1 MSLVPGSLVLE
12 INCNQIGFV
21 TVQLKNQK
29 IFSWK
34 YYHGL
39 TKEMREMLKIP
50 PLNGDEKTPDFMK
63 EMELF
68 LKTPWRYL
76 EPWNYAHSAY
86 LFTVNPQL
94 IFFGQPR

>member
-1 MSLVPGSLVLE
+1 
-12 INCNQIGFV
+12 
-21 TVQLKNQK
+21 
-29 IFSWK
+29 
-34 YYHGL
+34 
-39 TKEMREMLKIP
+39 MLKIP